1 MPSSR
6 QGVGTSVAEKP
17 GVDLRRLRY
26 FLAVCDHGGFSRAA
40 AAIGVA
46 QPALTRQIKLLE
58 KEIGLPLIE
67 RTTRGAQPSEQ
78 GRFLIARARQHLESV
93 DGVIRDLRQAFTT
106 TSGRVTLGVC
116 PTIAPFFL
124 NDLSQHIYRYHPNV
138 TLSIIQ
144 AHSGDLKN
152 LMNSGHIDIALTY
165 RTPIASHFSSMD
177 LFSERLV
184 LVSNSSVRGGQGRRT
199 LTLPGLTGL
208 KLILP
213 SRTHELRSII
223 DRACRIRSV
232 TFDPDLELDSL
243 EAVKAVLFKKPGN
256 RHTILPYHSVWA
268 EIAARKLSCAEFEE
282 NEMERTIAI
291 VTPKK
296 PRNAEAIAR
305 LCERIRN
312 RANELGAR
320 CRKCFVMR
328 AAGQA
333 NEPTTH
339 RARMA
344 LSRVPRAL

>member
-1 MPSSR
+1 MPSAR
-6 QGVGTSVAEKP
+6 QGTGAGVAKKP

-40 AAIGVA
+40 AVIGVA

-67 RTTRGAQPSEQ
+67 RTRRGAHPSEQ

-93 DGVIRDLRQAFTT
+93 EGVIRDLRQAFTT
-106 TSGRVTLGVC
+106 TSGRVTLGIC

-124 NDLSQHIYRYHPNV
+124 NDLTEHICRYHPNV

-152 LMNSGHIDIALTY
+152 LMNGDHLDIALTY
-165 RTPIASHFSSMD
+165 RTPIASRFSSMD

-184 LVSNSSVRGGQGRRT
+184 LVSGSSARGGQGRRT
-199 LTLPGLTGL
+199 LTLPGVTGL

-213 SRTHELRSII
+213 SRTHELRGII
-223 DRACRIRSV
+223 DRACRIRNV
-232 TFDPDLELDSL
+232 TVDPDLELDSL
-243 EAVKAVLFKKPGN
+243 DAVKAVLFKKPGN

-282 NEMERTIAI
+282 REMQRTIAI

-305 LCERIRN
+305 LCERIRT

-328 AAGQA
+328 AVGQA
-333 NEPTTH
+333 NEPTTY
-339 RARMA
+339 RARTA
-344 LSRVPRAL
+344 LPRAPRTL

>member
-46 QPALTRQIKLLE
+46 QPALTRQIKLIE

-184 LVSNSSVRGGQGRRT
+184 LVSNASVRGGQGRRT

-223 DRACRIRSV
+223 DRACRIRNV

-344 LSRVPRAL
+344 LSRVPRPL

>member
-6 QGVGTSVAEKP
+6 QGMGASVAEKP

-165 RTPIASHFSSMD
+165 RTPIASRFSSMD

-184 LVSNSSVRGGQGRRT
+184 LVSGSSARGGQGRRT

-208 KLILP
+208 RLILP
-213 SRTHELRSII
+213 SRTHELRGII
-223 DRACRIRSV
+223 DRACRIRNV
-232 TFDPDLELDSL
+232 TFDLDLELDSL
-243 EAVKAVLFKKPGN
+243 EAVKAVLFKKPSN
-256 RHTILPYHSVWA
+256 RHTILPYHSVLA
-268 EIAARKLSCAEFEE
+268 EITARKLSCAEFEE
-282 NEMERTIAI
+282 NEMQRTIAI

-305 LCERIRN
+305 LCERIRT

-339 RARMA
+339 KARMA
-344 LSRVPRAL
+344 LPRVPRAL